1 MFYTTEKNDHG
12 LPHDPF
18 KAIVAPR
25 PIGWITTM
33 SAAGAVNLAPYS
45 YFNGVHSKPPLVM
58 FASESRKDSL
68 TFVEE
73 TKEFVCNLA
82 TWGLREQMNQTSAP
96 YPRGVDEMRAA
107 GLTPAPCRLVKPP
120 RVAEAPCALECR
132 CLQTVQLNDVNG
144 RKLDGFVV
152 IGQVVGVHIDERFI
166 RNGLLDTAA
175 MKPIARGGYH
185 DYSVLTESFT
195 MRRPTSIEARS
206 GHGEIAAS
214 GRPGTRV
221 PARS

>member
-1 MFYTTEKNDHG
+1 MFYATEQNDHG
-12 LPHDPF
+12 LLHDPF

-58 FASESRKDSL
+58 FASETRKDSL
-68 TFVEE
+68 SFVEE

-82 TWGLREQMNQTSAP
+82 TYALRDQMNQTSAP

-120 RVAEAPCALECR
+120 RVAESPCALECKW
-132 CLQTVQLNDVNG
+132 LQTVALNDVNG
-144 RKLDGFVV
+144 RPLEGFVV

-166 RNGLLDTAA
+166 KNGLLDTAA
-175 MKPIARGGYH
+175 MRPIARGGYH
-185 DYSVLTESFT
+185 DYSVVESSFSL
-195 MRRPTSIEARS
+195 RRPTGVEAARAP
-206 GHGEIAAS
+206 AA
-214 GRPGTRV
+214 
-221 PARS
+221 AK